1 MKIGDQVKYLRYD
14 NCEIVAVSDSICAI
28 RLPGGIVVN
37 AAKSSLA
44 SPPNKKPSPAPLN
57 PLPKPA
63 FPKADEV
70 KKKAKKGL

>member
-14 NCEIVAVSDSICAI
+14 NCEIVAMSDSVCAV

-44 SPPNKKPSPAPLN
+44 VPATKPAPL
-57 PLPKPA
+57 PRPAKPKQD
-63 FPKADEV
+63 FSEVVEV
-70 KKKAKKGL
+70 KKKSKKGL

>member
-14 NCEIVAVSDSICAI
+14 NCEIVAMSDSICAI

-37 AAKSSLA
+37 VAKSSLA
-44 SPPNKKPSPAPLN
+44 SPPKKASPAPLN

-63 FPKADEV
+63 FPKVDEV

>member
-14 NCEIVAVSDSICAI
+14 NCEIVAMSDSVCAI

-44 SPPNKKPSPAPLN
+44 TPAPKPSPLPAPAKS
-57 PLPKPA
+57 KPDFSKVA
-63 FPKADEV
+63 EV
-70 KKKAKKGL
+70 KKKSKKGI

>member
-14 NCEIVAVSDSICAI
+14 NCEIVAMSDSVCAV

-44 SPPNKKPSPAPLN
+44 TPAPKPSPAP
-57 PLPKPA
+57 PKSKPD
-63 FPKADEV
+63 FSKAVEV
-70 KKKAKKGL
+70 KKKPKKGI

>member
-14 NCEIVAVSDSICAI
+14 NCEIVAMSDSVCAI

-37 AAKSSLA
+37 AAKSSLG
-44 SPPNKKPSPAPLN
+44 SGPKKALPESLD

-63 FPKADEV
+63 VPKVAEV

>member
-14 NCEIVAVSDSICAI
+14 SCEIVAMSDSVCAI

-44 SPPNKKPSPAPLN
+44 VPAPKPSPLPAPA
-57 PLPKPA
+57 KSKSD
-63 FPKADEV
+63 FSKVVEV
-70 KKKAKKGL
+70 KKKSKKGI